1 MTNDYVSISEVLKVA
16 SESAGN
22 PYKLIQGK
30 KIMFESK
37 LENGESIALC
47 SPQSKFYPQG
57 FYWCDMTSI
66 QCELLDEYDNT
77 IVIFRLQGRKMMMV
91 SWCDLKPL
99 FTVDCMREN
108 PKEGTHWK
116 MNIYDDHIK
125 VSGNP
130 IELKAQAFRYSG
142 KTE

>member
-1 MTNDYVSISEVLKVA
+1 MVNDYISIGEVLDVA
-16 SESAGN
+16 SKAASN

-30 KIMFESK
+30 KIMFESR

-47 SPQSKFYPQG
+47 SPQSKFHPQG

-66 QCELLDEYDNT
+66 QCELLDKYDNA
-77 IVIFRLQGRKMMMV
+77 IVIFRLQGRKMMIV
-91 SWCDLKPL
+91 NWGDLKPF
-99 FTVDCMREN
+99 FTIDCMREN
-108 PKEGTHWK
+108 KDEGTHWK

-130 IELKAQAFRYSG
+130 IELKVQSFSCAG